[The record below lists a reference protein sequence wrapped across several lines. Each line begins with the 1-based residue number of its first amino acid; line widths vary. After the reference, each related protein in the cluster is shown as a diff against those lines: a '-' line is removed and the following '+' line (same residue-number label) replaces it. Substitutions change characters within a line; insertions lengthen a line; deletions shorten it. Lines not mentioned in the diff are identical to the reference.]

1 MRAVRTSLGLG
12 VVLIAGV
19 LVAGASGA
27 APPTKSEKH
36 HHVHGVV
43 VEIDHFKA
51 KKGHGAIKV
60 RSHEHAKGQNKG
72 GEAKTKSKGEHVV
85 TVHVNHHTR
94 FEKVSHFAGKGNKG
108 GTREV
113 LAHFRDL
120 EPGMHVR
127 VRLDHG
133 HHAEEVSIL
142 VEHHDGKGKDKGKGK
157 K

>member
-1 MRAVRTSLGLG
+1 MRAVRTLGLG

-19 LVAGASGA
+19 LVTGASGA
-27 APPTKSEKH
+27 APPTKSAKH
-36 HHVHGVV
+36 HNHHIHGVV
-43 VEIDHFKA
+43 VEIDHAKD
-51 KKGHGAIKV
+51 KKGHGAIKIRV
-60 RSHEHAKGQNKG
+60 HDHAKGQANVKG
-72 GEAKTKSKGEHVV
+72 KGEHVV
-85 TVHVNHHTR
+85 TVHVNHNTR
-94 FEKVSHFAGKGNKG
+94 FEKVVHTGKGNKG

-127 VRLDHG
+127 VKTDHG

-142 VEHHDGKGKDKGKGK
+142 VERHDGKGKGKGKGK